1 MKNKLFMLRSLI
13 PVILVSLL
21 LFSCKKD
28 SNKEDIVGTW
38 TFDNAT
44 FSTMI
49 GSKTFQ
55 QYMIDEMG
63 LTAAEAQA
71 YETLFNEQM
80 KQSFTGTFVVKSDNT
95 YTMTM
100 GGEPDS
106 GTWSL
111 NSDKSKLTID
121 SDTELPVTIDVIE
134 LTGSKLHVQE
144 TETTQEDINEDTILE
159 TITVT
164 VDLYFKK

>member
-1 MKNKLFMLRSLI
+1 MKSKLAVLR
-13 PVILVSLL
+13 ILVPV
-21 LFSCKKD
+21 LFITLFLSSCKKD

-38 TFDNAT
+38 TYDNAT

-63 LTAAEAQA
+63 FTAAEAQA

-95 YTMTM
+95 YTSTI
-100 GGEPDS
+100 GGESDS

-121 SDTELPVTIDVIE
+121 SDTDLPVTVDVIE
-134 LTGSKLHVQE
+134 LTGSKLHIQEVQ
-144 TETTQEDINEDTILE
+144 TAQEDINEDTVLE
-159 TITVT
+159 TITAT
-164 VDLYFKK
+164 VDLYLKK